1 MVTKM
6 KQISKWLTAGLFLM
20 LISCGAEDN
29 DYVWYMDTS
38 EEISSF
44 GNDGSG
50 AQFALYEDNAV
61 AGTASMQVIPSGSSG
76 ETKVALPLDGE
87 KLSRWAGHEKVQIR
101 IYRPE
106 NNHLNPE
113 HFFMGMADVTGG
125 EWSWQGGITWDESEL
140 EPGWNEI
147 TYTLSEDMRNLQEGS
162 EYTLFLAFSAYMPP
176 REDGVR
182 VPLYEYFLIDGIK
195 ML

>member
-1 MVTKM
+1 MR
-6 KQISKWLTAGLFLM
+6 QISQWLIAGVFLFLM
-20 LISCGAEDN
+20 SCGAADSS
-29 DYVWYMDTS
+29 YVWYMDS
-38 EEISSF
+38 AEEIRSF

-50 AQFALYEDNAV
+50 AQFVLYEENAV
-61 AGTASMQVIPSGSSG
+61 AGNASMRVIPSGSSG
-76 ETKVALPLDGE
+76 ETKVALPLHGE
-87 KLSRWAGHEKVQIR
+87 KLNRWTGHEKVQVR

-125 EWSWQGGITWDESEL
+125 EWSWQGGINGDASEL
-140 EPGWNEI
+140 KPGWNEI
-147 TYTLSEDMRNLQEGS
+147 TYTLTEDMRNLQEGS